1 MKKFAFAAVVALAF
15 VACQK
20 KEEAA
25 PAVDSTAVAPVAV
38 DSAKD
43 TTKVDSAAA
52 AVVDTAKKDSVKK

>member
-25 PAVDSTAVAPVAV
+25 PAVDTTAVAAAVDTAAAV
-38 DSAKD
+38 DSAKVD
-43 TTKVDSAAA
+43 SAKVDSVKA
-52 AVVDTAKKDSVKK
+52 DSVKK

>member
-25 PAVDSTAVAPVAV
+25 PAVDSTAVAPIV
-38 DSAKD
+38 DS
-43 TTKVDSAAA
+43 TKVDST
-52 AVVDTAKKDSVKK
+52 VVDSTKVDSTVKADSVKK

>member
-25 PAVDSTAVAPVAV
+25 PAVDSTAVVAPITDSVKTDSTAV
-38 DSAKD
+38 DS
-43 TTKVDSAAA
+43 TKTDSTVKADSA
-52 AVVDTAKKDSVKK
+52 KK

>member
-1 MKKFAFAAVVALAF
+1 MKKLAFAAVVAIAF

-20 KEEAA
+20 KTEEA
-25 PAVDSTAVAPVAV
+25 PVVDTTAVAPVA

-52 AVVDTAKKDSVKK
+52 VVDSAKKDSVKK

>member
-1 MKKFAFAAVVALAF
+1 MKKFAFAAVVAIAF

-25 PAVDSTAVAPVAV
+25 PVVDTTAVAPVAV

-52 AVVDTAKKDSVKK
+52 VVDTAKKDSAKK

>member
-25 PAVDSTAVAPVAV
+25 PAVDTTAVAPAAA
-38 DSAKD
+38 DTTAD
-43 TTKVDSAAA
+43 TTKVDSAK
-52 AVVDTAKKDSVKK
+52 VDSVKADSVKK